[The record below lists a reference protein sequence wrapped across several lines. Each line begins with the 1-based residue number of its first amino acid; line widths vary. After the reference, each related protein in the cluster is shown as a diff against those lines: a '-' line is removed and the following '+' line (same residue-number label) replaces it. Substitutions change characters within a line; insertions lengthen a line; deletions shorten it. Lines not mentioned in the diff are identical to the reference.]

1 MSDWTIP
8 GLRTMVQKYYN
19 SAPNGFWAEHSNM
32 GSKPMTLAGL
42 WFNLDEGV
50 GPVGRTIRLECKAQ
64 GPNGPR

>member
-1 MSDWTIP
+1 MSDRTIL

-32 GSKPMTLAGL
+32 GSKPMTLVGL